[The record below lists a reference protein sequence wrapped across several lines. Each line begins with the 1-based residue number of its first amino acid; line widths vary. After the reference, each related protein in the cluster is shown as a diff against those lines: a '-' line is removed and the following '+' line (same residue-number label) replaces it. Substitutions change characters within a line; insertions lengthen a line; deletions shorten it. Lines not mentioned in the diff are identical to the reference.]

1 MNYKETLD
9 MADKVGAVSF
19 TPPPLRAVRGV
30 SMTYEQL
37 EQFAALVAAK
47 EREECAKVL
56 DAVYKVQ
63 EARRA
68 YADSTTLGGANHQY
82 FSQVMTAIASASDKI
97 RARGQQ

>member
-1 MNYKETLD
+1 MNREEIIERLESIGVTP
-9 MADKVGAVSF
+9 MAIRPTSF
-19 TPPPLRAVRGV
+19 KGYVDV
-30 SMTYEQL
+30 FQK
-37 EQFAALVAAK
+37 FAALVAAK